1 MNTLWCC
8 MQLLKPRDTM
18 VCLDAFSFLLSVVGS
33 LLRLLIGLF
42 VRSIVR
48 SLIPL
53 FVRSMV
59 G

>member
-1 MNTLWCC
+1 
-8 MQLLKPRDTM
+8 MQLLKARDTM
-18 VCLDAFSFLLSVVGS
+18 VCLDALIFLLSVVGF

-48 SLIPL
+48 SLITL